1 MIQESWYQMM
11 GISKILLRN
20 IIIGLITIQFV
31 TIVLLS
37 NLLLKTRD
45 RLEEK
50 DVLHKKELILEKE
63 KALLISEEKNEKYIL
78 LLREALRNQAITDQE
93 ILKLKKRSLK

>member
-20 IIIGLITIQFV
+20 IIVGLITILFATV
-31 TIVLLS
+31 VLLS
-37 NLLLKTRD
+37 NLLLSARD

-78 LLREALRNQAITDQE
+78 LLREALRNQELTDKE
-93 ILKLKKRSLK
+93 ILKLKKRYQK